1 MEKHLTKFGAE
12 RVSQEAHAGRAD
24 AHDKNK
30 KADATSDLR
39 RV

>member
-12 RVSQEAHAGRAD
+12 RVSQESNAQRAEGN
-24 AHDKNK
+24 AKAK
-30 KADATSDLR
+30 KADASSDLR